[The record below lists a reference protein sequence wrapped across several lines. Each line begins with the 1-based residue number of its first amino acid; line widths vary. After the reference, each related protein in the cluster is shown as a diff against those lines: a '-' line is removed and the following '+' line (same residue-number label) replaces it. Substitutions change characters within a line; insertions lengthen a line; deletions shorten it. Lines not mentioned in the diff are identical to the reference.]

1 MSSDQIQCPPTKSW
15 WFAGNIKFKTVKCG
29 QNFRGLD
36 QIPAVRYRQNLDQ
49 ENQLSYPNSVN
60 LPKSQ
65 APPPGSSAHQARVPQ
80 RGSDQAEA
88 HFCTVRST
96 SQHTARLK
104 TPVQTLT
111 ATHAYFAAK
120 LAGPLDLNGQMPLF
134 PAR

>member
-65 APPPGSSAHQARVPQ
+65 APTPGSSALQ

-88 HFCTVRST
+88 HFRTVCST

-120 LAGPLDLNGQMPLF
+120 LAGP
-134 PAR
+134 